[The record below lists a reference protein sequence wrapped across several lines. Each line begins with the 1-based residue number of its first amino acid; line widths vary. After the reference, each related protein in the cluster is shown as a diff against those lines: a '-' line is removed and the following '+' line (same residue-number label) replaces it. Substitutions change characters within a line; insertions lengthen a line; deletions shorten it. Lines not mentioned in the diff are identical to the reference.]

1 MVRDATGVYRLRP
14 ATGVDVV
21 LLRGGA
27 ARLVDVDPGG
37 AVLLPGVGVAC
48 RRATSGRQSG
58 GYSRTRMSTK
68 NPDDLES
75 LPYHVVEAAYNAKT
89 LLIEAKELVDELLDK
104 ADADCSASTTFAV
117 WRRLFLPVLVVV
129 NRDQQR

>member
-1 MVRDATGVYRLRP
+1 
-14 ATGVDVV
+14 
-21 LLRGGA
+21 
-27 ARLVDVDPGG
+27 
-37 AVLLPGVGVAC
+37 
-48 RRATSGRQSG
+48 
-58 GYSRTRMSTK
+58 MSTK

-117 WRRLFLPVLVVV
+117 RVASFENATGLPQKD
-129 NRDQQR
+129 RTRAFRFGARIRGP

>member
-1 MVRDATGVYRLRP
+1 
-14 ATGVDVV
+14 
-21 LLRGGA
+21 
-27 ARLVDVDPGG
+27 
-37 AVLLPGVGVAC
+37 
-48 RRATSGRQSG
+48 
-58 GYSRTRMSTK
+58 MSTK

>member
-1 MVRDATGVYRLRP
+1 
-14 ATGVDVV
+14 
-21 LLRGGA
+21 
-27 ARLVDVDPGG
+27 
-37 AVLLPGVGVAC
+37 
-48 RRATSGRQSG
+48 
-58 GYSRTRMSTK
+58 MSTK

-75 LPYHVVEAAYNAKT
+75 FPYHVVEAAYNAKT

-104 ADADCSASTTFAV
+104 ADADCSASTAFAA